1 MSVLL
6 NTVVLNTPNNFVE
19 VFFNER
25 LQVVE
30 KRGIEPDEIKKH
42 IRSFKRKKI
51 LDKNY
56 KKKFCIRSDS
66 QKEKRLERNMEYQ
79 ICPRT
84 A

>member
-30 KRGIEPDEIKKH
+30 KRGIEPDEIKKTH
-42 IRSFKRKKI
+42 SII
-51 LDKNY
+51 
-56 KKKFCIRSDS
+56 
-66 QKEKRLERNMEYQ
+66 
-79 ICPRT
+79 
-84 A
+84 